1 LEKHARWVA
10 MPDTM
15 AGPNSPNLV
24 CSYCLFFVRR
34 PVSGCNIK
42 YDRTLAS
49 YGCCGVHYN

>member
-1 LEKHARWVA
+1 